1 MLVLVSR
8 LHRGIID
15 ALNYARLVSQD
26 VRAVYI
32 ETNPGITTALK
43 RDWQEW
49 GHDTPLVIMESPYRS
64 LVGPL
69 MRYIDAV
76 QQERTDDVVTV
87 IVPEFVSRKWWH
99 RLLHNQAAPILRFAL
114 ASRRDVFL
122 VSARYFL
129 ER

>member
-1 MLVLVSR
+1 
-8 LHRGIID
+8 
-15 ALNYARLVSQD
+15 
-26 VRAVYI
+26 
-32 ETNPGITTALK
+32 
-43 RDWQEW
+43 
-49 GHDTPLVIMESPYRS
+49 MESPYRS

-76 QQERTDDVVTV
+76 QKERADDVVTV
-87 IVPEFVSRKWWH
+87 SCRSWSRASGGTASCTT
-99 RLLHNQAAPILRFAL
+99 RPRPLLRFAL